1 MPIVPPPACARLMER
16 PPGPTTDG
24 VPKRMWVGDA
34 VAPAAGG
41 LAILPAAA
49 AVVAAVVAATIST
62 ASAMACAC
70 STSVG
75 PLDGTDPHPW
85 AWDPRVWFQASQPK
99 AAAGGV
105 VAKPGSLGEGG
116 GALLSGLRTQ
126 P

>member
-34 VAPAAGG
+34 VAPAAAAGG

-75 PLDGTDPHPW
+75 PLAGTDPHPW
-85 AWDPRVWFQASQPK
+85 DPGCGFRASQPK

-116 GALLSGLRTQ
+116 GALLFGLRTQ